1 MADKQLETTMAASA
15 FQKQWF
21 ADLRRRVFDERQPYA
36 LLQADVPFELFDLLE
51 IPAVSNQWWASI
63 IAAKRQ
69 APQFLN
75 AMDADGLHGGLCR
88 YCSLGF
94 ASTRYSG
101 AGEAPWG
108 GLPTPRL
115 LCARLTCDCIHR
127 VFELWAEAFGAELFE
142 IDHPG
147 AGELPERWWELGRH
161 QWRELV
167 EPHRLAFMVA
177 TLESLVERLETI
189 SGRAFDRNALRERLE
204 LVNQQEEVFDDVRRL
219 IATAPECPV
228 RMTEQITN
236 VMATQWVRGS
246 EWAIA
251 HARAFRDE
259 VQQRVDAGVA
269 ACPGERARLM
279 WVGAGLWHDT
289 GFYTAFESSHRA
301 VFVWSMYLAFGP
313 DGYIRYGLDD
323 PMAALASRTA
333 SFNEY
338 LHNPPWAAEWIVH
351 QAREHRIDGALV
363 LRPRSMKP
371 AATGRLFIERALED
385 AGIPVLP
392 IEADVVDAREWDA
405 DAARADCPLVPRYAG
420 VAVTTTVLRAAP
432 AGWLLP
438 FGATLIA
445 MFALQLSNLGI
456 FAAPAVDSAGVRH
469 ELYAARTLHRAVWPA
484 GDAAQRPRRR
494 QRETLRREAR
504 ARHRACGRGRGK
516 RAAWRGLELRV
527 RAHVPWPD
535 DLRLPLRVRQRAHR
549 RRADGAHL
557 TARADDGRARRDLGA
572 RVGCRCAAR
581 RRAGRRVRL
590 ACRDPR
596 LRRDGGPWR
605 GRLLAVLPPHI
616 RRHDRASI
624 RIWRTAPPAG
634 APSARRWSGCWR

>member
-1 MADKQLETTMAASA
+1 MADKQLETTTAASA

-69 APQFLN
+69 APAVSERDGCRRSSRWPVPLLQSGLRV
-75 AMDADGLHGGLCR
+75 DAV
-88 YCSLGF
+88 
-94 ASTRYSG
+94 SG

-147 AGELPERWWELGRH
+147 AGELPPNAGGNSAGTNGGSSLNRTALRSWLS
-161 QWRELV
+161 
-167 EPHRLAFMVA
+167 
-177 TLESLVERLETI
+177 TLESLVERLEAI

-313 DGYIRYGLDD
+313 
-323 PMAALASRTA
+323 
-333 SFNEY
+333 
-338 LHNPPWAAEWIVH
+338 
-351 QAREHRIDGALV
+351 
-363 LRPRSMKP
+363 
-371 AATGRLFIERALED
+371 GRLHSLRTRRSDGGAGQPNGQLQRVPAQPAL
-385 AGIPVLP
+385 GRRV
-392 IEADVVDAREWDA
+392 AR
-405 DAARADCPLVPRYAG
+405 PPG
-420 VAVTTTVLRAAP
+420 
-432 AGWLLP
+432 
-438 FGATLIA
+438 
-445 MFALQLSNLGI
+445 
-456 FAAPAVDSAGVRH
+456 
-469 ELYAARTLHRAVWPA
+469 ARTPDQRCAGPPTAKHETGGHRPPLHRACA
-484 GDAAQRPRRR
+484 
-494 QRETLRREAR
+494 
-504 ARHRACGRGRGK
+504 RGRRHSG
-516 RAAWRGLELRV
+516 AADRGGC
-527 RAHVPWPD
+527 
-535 DLRLPLRVRQRAHR
+535 R
-549 RRADGAHL
+549 RCSCMGC
-557 TARADDGRARRDLGA
+557 RRGA
-572 RVGCRCAAR
+572 R
-581 RRAGRRVRL
+581 
-590 ACRDPR
+590 
-596 LRRDGGPWR
+596 
-605 GRLLAVLPPHI
+605 
-616 RRHDRASI
+616 
-624 RIWRTAPPAG
+624 
-634 APSARRWSGCWR
+634 